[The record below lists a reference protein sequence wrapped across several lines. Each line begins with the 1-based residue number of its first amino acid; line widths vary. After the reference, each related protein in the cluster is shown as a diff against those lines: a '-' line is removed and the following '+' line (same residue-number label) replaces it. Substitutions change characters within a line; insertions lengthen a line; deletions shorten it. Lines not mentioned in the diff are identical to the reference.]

1 MSPTSTGVARIWAD
15 VLGAA
20 PEAADTDFFAAG
32 GTSLALVRFLAAV
45 QDEFGVELPL
55 DRLFGE
61 GFTLAR
67 ASAMVEELL
76 LAAADPDELASLT
89 AELESLSDE
98 EIQLLLADGA

>member
-1 MSPTSTGVARIWAD
+1 MNPTSTAVARIWAG

-20 PEAADTDFFAAG
+20 PDTADADFFAVG

-55 DRLFGE
+55 DRLFAE

-67 ASAMVEELL
+67 ASATVEELL
-76 LAAADPDELASLT
+76 LAAADPDELAELT
-89 AELESLSDE
+89 GELENLGNE